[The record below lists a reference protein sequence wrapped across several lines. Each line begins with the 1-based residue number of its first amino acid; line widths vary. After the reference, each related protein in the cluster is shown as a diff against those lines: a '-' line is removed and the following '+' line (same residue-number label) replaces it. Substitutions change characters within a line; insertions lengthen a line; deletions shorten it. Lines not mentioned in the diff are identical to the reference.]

1 MDKPKR
7 SNRLKSES
15 SGEEEDF
22 ESADEG
28 EESQENS
35 RPPSLATS
43 ADDGKNSTSKSQV
56 TKRRTEEKTHEM
68 AAQEPSLP
76 LPSGKSEEIEKSQG
90 DSSNTKESCS
100 TVDQEVQNSSSKS
113 ADLEGDYSHSD
124 LQEHKPEGKEDA
136 KPSGDGTIAQDAS
149 DDEEIQFKIDSKK
162 PSEDS
167 SELEKTQT
175 DETLEA
181 HKETTHQQVDN
192 EEVQNIV
199 QEEKASSI
207 EKEDDDNLEE
217 KSKENVPDESQTNA
231 ENSGKVDKGSS
242 EKSADAVGERLVS
255 SINALTPG
263 LLHCSSTNPRLFLKS
278 NSPIR

>member
-7 SNRLKSES
+7 SDRLKSES

-43 ADDGKNSTSKSQV
+43 ADDGENSTSKSQV
-56 TKRRTEEKTHEM
+56 TKGRTEEKTHEM
-68 AAQEPSLP
+68 AAQEPSSP

-100 TVDQEVQNSSSKS
+100 SKS
-113 ADLEGDYSHSD
+113 ADLEGDHSHSD

-199 QEEKASSI
+199 REEKASSI
-207 EKEDDDNLEE
+207 EKEDDGNLEE

-231 ENSGKVDKGSS
+231 EDSGKVDKGSS

-255 SINALTPG
+255 FAN
-263 LLHCSSTNPRLFLKS
+263 LFLS
-278 NSPIR
+278 MR